1 MTEEVWDGAEL
12 VRLAFD
18 GAEAWQPS
26 EEDGDGDGHG
36 DSEADWDPG
45 EGRDL
50 PPGPDDLYLP
60 QGSPIRALGVNG
72 RVYYLLDAF
81 GQLQEIPWKELG
93 RSTIIGLVGDG
104 AHLFLEKHW
113 PRKTQNR
120 RTQEW
125 ETSGWRPEEAQMAI
139 HNSCARQG
147 IWSPRTKVRGAGAWA
162 TRDGGLAIHCGDAV
176 LIFGRDGS
184 QREEPPGVVDGF
196 VYPTAPA
203 TLRPAKH
210 RMPAG
215 AGGPAMALYQI
226 LRTWHWKRA
235 DIDPVL
241 MLGWICAAMVGGAL
255 KARPMIWI
263 PGELGTG
270 KSSLQDLVKWIFM
283 TTGLLSVADP
293 TEAAL
298 AQTLGFSTMP
308 AALDEQESSQDNR
321 KLLAI
326 LNLARLAFTGAV
338 RSRGSQDH
346 EARDFVVRSAFMFS
360 SILPPPMDPQ
370 DVSRFAFLELLPLSK
385 GAKPPPI
392 DEARI
397 GELGMAL
404 LRRMTDGWPRW
415 TETLQAFR
423 EALMESGNHTARG
436 ADLFG
441 TLLAAAHLAMS
452 DSPPSAEQLAKWAA
466 QMDATKLA
474 ELDGAMSDKQAC
486 LAYVST
492 KALVDQHNRRERT
505 IASWV
510 ARAAGIG
517 TEDDGGQLTEEAR
530 LHANRILA
538 LVGMVVRSY
547 RETGL
552 LYLVVSNNHEG
563 TAKLF
568 AGTKWGTTAGN
579 NGTWRIS
586 LGRLAGAVENHQA
599 KIDGRN
605 QRTTWIPLCH
615 LFDEYPAPPGA
626 GSPAGP
632 APGSPPPGSPPD
644 AAPARC
650 AGDAASS
657 LPSDQEF
664 DGCSD

>member
-1 MTEEVWDGAEL
+1 MSEDDPDGADL
-12 VRLAFD
+12 VRLAFEGAQEWSPEDEDEDEGYD
-18 GAEAWQPS
+18 GGGP
-26 EEDGDGDGHG
+26 G
-36 DSEADWDPG
+36 WDPG

-50 PPGPDDLYLP
+50 PPGPGDLYLP
-60 QGSPIRALGVNG
+60 EDSPIVPLGVNG
-72 RVYYLLDAF
+72 RVYYLLDAYR
-81 GQLQEIPWKELG
+81 QLQEVPWKEMG
-93 RSTIIGLVGDG
+93 RTTVIGLVGDR
-104 AHLFLEKHW
+104 AHLFLEKHY

-125 ETSGWRPEEAQMAI
+125 ETTGWRPEEAQMAI
-139 HNSCARQG
+139 HNSCARLG

-162 TRDGGLAIHCGDAV
+162 GKNGGLVIHCGDKV
-176 LIFGRDGS
+176 LVFAADGGRRD
-184 QREEPPGVVDGF
+184 ETAGVVDGF
-196 VYPTAPA
+196 VYPSAPA
-203 TLRPAKH
+203 TLKPSRD
-210 RMPAG
+210 RMLAG
-215 AGGPAMALYQI
+215 VGGPAMQLYRI
-226 LRTWHWKRA
+226 LCTWNWKRPE
-235 DIDPVL
+235 IDPVL
-241 MLGWICAAMVGGAL
+241 MLGWICAAMIGGAL

-270 KSSLQDLVKWIFM
+270 KSALQDLVKWVFL

-308 AALDEQESSQDNR
+308 AALDEQESTQDNR

-370 DVSRFAFLELLPLSK
+370 DVSRFAFLELLPLPK
-385 GAKPPPI
+385 GAKPPAI
-392 DEARI
+392 DEAMI

-415 TETLQAFR
+415 AETLKAFR
-423 EALMESGNHTARG
+423 ETLMESGNHSARG

-452 DSPPSAEQLAKWAA
+452 DGPPSVEQLAKWAGL
-466 QMDATKLA
+466 MDATKLA

-492 KALVDQHNRRERT
+492 KTLVDQHNRRERT
-505 IASWV
+505 IVAWT
-510 ARAAGIG
+510 ARAAGLA
-517 TEDDGGQLTEEAR
+517 TDDDGSQLAEGER
-530 LHANRILA
+530 LHANRVLA
-538 LVGMVVRSY
+538 LAGMVVRSAK
-547 RETGL
+547 ENGL

-563 TAKLF
+563 TARLF

-586 LGRLAGAVENHQA
+586 LGRLDGAIENHQA
-599 KIDGRN
+599 KIEGRN
-605 QRTTWIPLCH
+605 QRTTWVPLCH
-615 LFDEYPAPPGA
+615 LFDEYPAPPGV

-632 APGSPPPGSPPD
+632 APGCEPSGSAPG
-644 AAPARC
+644 PAQDRC
-650 AGDAASS
+650 AGDAAA
-657 LPSDQEF
+657 SDALDTGF
-664 DGCSD
+664 DGCSDL